1 MTFLL
6 LHTSNQISLTDD
18 DVNNN
23 KRPASV
29 VFFQS
34 KRALLKN
41 KAYLNKSDRRAPRA
55 RRRLSAKRVNKA
67 AAERGRERK
76 SCVVFCFVR
85 PKKSN
90 KKVNAS
96 KIGTLNKFFRDDF
109 GCVTTQ
115 TQLS

>member
-6 LHTSNQISLTDD
+6 LHTSNQISLID

-34 KRALLKN
+34 KRALLKS

-55 RRRLSAKRVNKA
+55 RRRLSAKRANGAA
-67 AAERGRERK
+67 AAERERGGFLFFL
-76 SCVVFCFVR
+76 SRVVRF
-85 PKKSN
+85 
-90 KKVNAS
+90 
-96 KIGTLNKFFRDDF
+96 IDF
-109 GCVTTQ
+109 IRLIFKRMQ
-115 TQLS
+115 